1 MSKKPKTYEVNFDMI
16 WSHDVRVRATGKT
29 EAKQKAF
36 EIFLKR
42 LKRSDFRIDAEDVE
56 KLY

>member
-1 MSKKPKTYEVNFDMI
+1 MSKKQKTYEVNFDMI
-16 WSHDVRVRATGKT
+16 WSHDVKVKATSKA

-36 EIFLKR
+36 EKFLKR
-42 LKRSDFRIDAEDVE
+42 LKRSDFRIDVEDVE